1 MRFTFVER
9 DCVSGP
15 NLLFEVKT
23 LTPLM
28 EQYYEMKAKHPDA
41 ILLYR
46 VGDFYETFGEDAVKA
61 SQVLGITL
69 TSRNNGGSD
78 IELAGFPF
86 HSVDAYLPKLVRAG
100 YRVAICEQLEKPS
113 KGKKIVKR
121 GITDVVTPGVTFDTH
136 LLDHKKNNFLAALAF
151 GEDQKIGIAL
161 ADVSTGEFYAAEGQ
175 ADYINKILQSFSP
188 SEVIL
193 PRSRKNIYSDLI
205 DDKYYT
211 YFVEDW
217 IFTES
222 YAQKKLLA
230 HFDVINLKG
239 FGIQDYTFGMI
250 AAGSVIHYLEST
262 ENHNPRHLSRISRLS
277 HDDFL
282 WMDRFTIRN
291 LELIEP
297 MNPDGKSLF
306 DILDQSCTPM
316 GSRLMRKWILMPLIH
331 IPSIQQRQDAVKE
344 MIIQQESNHEL
355 SSQLKSIGD
364 LERLVSKIP
373 LFRINPRELKQLEK
387 SLNRIQ
393 QIKSFLQ
400 NSKSNYLHKI
410 NDNLN
415 PCLDLIQRIQS
426 QIDED
431 APNATGKGGIFKE
444 GFNAELDELKYIL
457 NNSKDLLINIQKE
470 EAIKTGI
477 TNLKIGFN
485 SVFGYYL
492 EVTNKYK
499 DSGLVPDHWIRKQT
513 MSTGERYVTD
523 ELKKLESK
531 ILGAEERIISLEE
544 DLYRNF
550 ITDIQEYLPQL
561 QSNAQN
567 IARLDCIHSLANVAI
582 SNHYNSP
589 EITDTTQ
596 IQIRN
601 GRHPVIEKQLPKSES
616 YIPNDLDLDSDEQQ
630 IIMITGPNM
639 SGKSAILRQTAV
651 ICIMAQMGSFVPAE
665 SASIG
670 IVDRVY
676 TRVGASDN
684 ISSGESTF
692 MVEMNE
698 TASILNNLSSRSLIL
713 LDEIGR
719 GTSTYDGISI
729 AWSIAEFLHKSE
741 FRPKT
746 LFATHYHE
754 LNELSN
760 FLPRIKNYHVSTM
773 EMDKTVIFLRKLVS
787 GGSEHSFGIHVA
799 RMAGMP
805 DEIIRNSERKL
816 KLLEAQRD
824 NQVQIKLEALPEE
837 NYPNADDSISK
848 EILAID
854 TQAMSPIEALLK
866 IHELQNML
874 REKKNK

>member
-1 MRFTFVER
+1 
-9 DCVSGP
+9 
-15 NLLFEVKT
+15 
-23 LTPLM
+23 M
-28 EQYYEMKAKHPDA
+28 EQYNEMKAKHPDA

-46 VGDFYETFGEDAVKA
+46 VGDFYETFGEDAIKA

-78 IELAGFPF
+78 IELAGFPY

-121 GITDVVTPGVTFDTH
+121 GITDVVTPGVTLDNH
-136 LLDHKKNNFLAALAF
+136 LLDHKKNNFLAAISF
-151 GEDQKIGIAL
+151 GNDQNIGIAL
-161 ADVSTGEFYAAEGQ
+161 ADVSTGEFYAAEGHSE
-175 ADYINKILQSFSP
+175 YINKVLQSFSP
-188 SEVIL
+188 SEIVL
-193 PRSRKNIYSDLI
+193 ARSTKNRYTEFIG
-205 DDKYYT
+205 DKYYT
-211 YFVEDW
+211 YFLEDW
-217 IFTES
+217 IFTDS
-222 YAQKKLLA
+222 YAQKKLLS
-230 HFDVINLKG
+230 HFDVTSLKG
-239 FGIQDYTFGMI
+239 FGIHDYHNGMI
-250 AAGSVIHYLEST
+250 AAGSILHYLEST
-262 ENHNPRHLSRISRLS
+262 ENHNPRHLSKISRLN

-291 LELIEP
+291 LELINAMSPE
-297 MNPDGKSLF
+297 GKSLF
-306 DILDQSCTPM
+306 DVLDHSSTPM
-316 GSRLMRKWILMPLIH
+316 GSRLLRKWIIMPLVQLKA
-331 IPSIQQRQDAVKE
+331 IQHRLDAVE
-344 MIIQQESNHEL
+344 ELIHFHESESDL
-355 SSQLKSIGD
+355 SLLLKSIGD

-373 LFRINPRELKQLEK
+373 LFRISPRELKQLEK
-387 SLNRIQ
+387 SLEKIEQVKSALIQ
-393 QIKSFLQ
+393 VHST
-400 NSKSNYLHKI
+400 YLKKLI
-410 NDNLN
+410 DTLN
-415 PCLDLIQRIQS
+415 PCQELRNRIHT
-426 QIDED
+426 QIDEN
-431 APNATGKGGIFKE
+431 APNSYSKGGIFKE
-444 GFNAELDELKYIL
+444 GVNQELDELKYVL
-457 NNSKDLLINIQKE
+457 NNSKDLLLNIQKE
-470 EAIKTGI
+470 EAINTGI
-477 TNLKIGFN
+477 SNLKIGFN

-499 DSGLVPDHWIRKQT
+499 NQDMVPAHWIRKQT

-531 ILGAEERIISLEE
+531 ILGAEEKILQIEE
-544 DLYRNF
+544 DLFKNF
-550 ITDIQEYLPQL
+550 ITDIQDFLPQL
-561 QSNAQN
+561 QQNAQN
-567 IARLDCIHSLANVAI
+567 IARLDVLHCLAKVATLNQYNKPSLN
-582 SNHYNSP
+582 
-589 EITDTTQ
+589 EDTNLD
-596 IQIRN
+596 IKA
-601 GRHPVIEKQLPKSES
+601 GRHPVIEKLLPQSES
-616 YIPNDLDLDSDEQQ
+616 YIPNDLHLNSEDQQ

-651 ICIMAQMGSFVPAE
+651 ICIMAQMGSYVPAE

-670 IVDRVY
+670 IIDRVY

-729 AWSIAEFLHKSE
+729 AWSIAEYLHTSK

-754 LNELSN
+754 LNELSS
-760 FLPRIKNYHVSTM
+760 FLPRIKNFHVSTM

-805 DEIIRNSERKL
+805 DEIIKNAGKKL

-824 NQVQIKLEALPEE
+824 NQIHLTIEPDSREDVKSE
-837 NYPNADDSISK
+837 NESLTR
-848 EILAID
+848 EILSID
-854 TQAMSPIEALLK
+854 TQSLSPIEALLK
-866 IHELQNML
+866 IHELQNSL
-874 REKKNK
+874 RKKS